1 MSQIQFDPSGK
12 LTLLGIP
19 IDAVTMDQAVS
30 RILHLLES
38 HRQHHV
44 ATPNSEMLVEA
55 SENEVFRRVLQ
66 TTSLNIPD
74 GAGLLFAARF
84 TGTRLPERV
93 TGVDTFQHLCLVL
106 TGEHPVFLLGAR
118 PGVAEKAAE
127 ILKSQNPRLK
137 IAGTFAGSPKET
149 DTREAIARINASNAA
164 FLFVAYG
171 SPAQELWIAK
181 HLPSLTSVR
190 VAMGVGGSFDFVT
203 GVQKRAPVVF
213 QKLRLEWLWRLIREP
228 RRWRRIWNAVVV
240 FPLMI
245 LRRRTA

>member
-1 MSQIQFDPSGK
+1 M
-12 LTLLGIP
+12 LLGVP

-30 RILHLLES
+30 RILRLLES
-38 HRQHHV
+38 HRQHQV

-55 SENEVFRRVLQ
+55 SDNEVFRRILQ

-84 TGTRLPERV
+84 AGTRLPERV
-93 TGVDTFQHLCLVL
+93 TGVDTLQHLCRVL
-106 TGEHPVFLLGAR
+106 TAEHPVFLLGAQ
-118 PGVAEKAAE
+118 PGVAGRAAE
-127 ILKSQNPRLK
+127 VLKTQNPRLK

-149 DTREAIARINASNAA
+149 DSREAMARINATNATI
-164 FLFVAYG
+164 LFVAYG
-171 SPAQELWIAK
+171 SPAQEMWIAK
-181 HLPSLTSVR
+181 HLPSLTGIR
-190 VAMGVGGSFDFVT
+190 VAMGVGGSFDFLA

-213 QKLRLEWLWRLIREP
+213 QKLYLEWLWRLFREP

-240 FPLMI
+240 FPLMV